1 MEDKCYGCEYED
13 TCELAHEVS
22 FCEDCKDFD
31 NCDILEMCDG
41 GEYIECN
48 NGFEPI
54 DFDDDDEEDEY
65 KIEPID
71 TLFDY
76 LEVDEEDE

>member
-1 MEDKCYGCEYED
+1 MYDKCYDCEFEGK
-13 TCELAHEVS
+13 CELAHEVS

-31 NCDILEMCDG
+31 NCDILSMCDG

-54 DFDDDDEEDEY
+54 DFDDEDEEDD
-65 KIEPID
+65 IEPID
-71 TLFDY
+71 TLFNY
-76 LEVDEEDE
+76 EEDEEDD